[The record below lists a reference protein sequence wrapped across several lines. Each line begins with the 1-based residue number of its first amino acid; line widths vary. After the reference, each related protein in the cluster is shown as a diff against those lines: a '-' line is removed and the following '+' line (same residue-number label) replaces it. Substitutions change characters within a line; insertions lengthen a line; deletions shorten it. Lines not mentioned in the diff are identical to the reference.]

1 MRVELF
7 PFQKNAVRN
16 LRQNLAMSLNNYQ
29 KFHIPQVISF
39 TAPTGAGKTIIMA
52 ALIEDILF
60 GSEDGFAEQPDAI
73 IVWLSDSPQLND
85 QSRAKIDLKADK
97 INLNQCITITDEAFD
112 QEVLD
117 DGRIYFLNTQ
127 KIGRSGNLGKHGDT
141 RQFTIWETLENTIK
155 AKSDRL
161 YFVIDEAHRGMQGTE
176 AGKATSIMQRFI
188 KGSPS
193 HKLSPM
199 PVVVGMSATSAR
211 FNKLV
216 EGTTSTIHKVIVT
229 AQEVRAS
236 GLLKERIV
244 IKYPENANDY
254 NEMAVL
260 QAAADEWKN
269 KCLHWYQ
276 YSNEQHYAQ
285 VNPVFVI
292 QVKAG
297 DKQTISKTDIGE
309 CVRKIEERTGYLFK
323 EHEVVHT
330 FGQGTDLTIGNMV
343 IHYVESSAIADDRR
357 IRVVFFKENLST
369 GWDCPRAETMMSF
382 RVAEDATYIAQLL
395 GRMIRTPLQCRVMVD
410 ESLNDVHL
418 FLPYFN
424 ADTVDGIINELQNA
438 EGGEI
443 PTVIDDEILGMTN
456 YATLTSRPKYRPQPL
471 DDGESL
477 PGLFDTNLSAEN
489 TFAEVMACTDPENNA
504 SINDGAMP
512 PHTEHP
518 VPAIPVV
525 QPKAKVKT
533 QESAGTQLNLIPE
546 IDRPAIIKFINDSG
560 LLTYEIRQVRI
571 NSYLTS
577 LINLSR
583 LLTHSNIYKNAIREV
598 DGEIVEMIRKY
609 IEDLKH
615 SGNYEKLSNDVLQFK
630 LLAKIFDPFGERI
643 QNYIT
648 SDLFATDTQ
657 LDYQLRAADRDLGS
671 CGIPNTYMKKYYDE
685 DDPNVCK
692 IDVILFVSDKN
703 CLEELHKYAEVKF
716 HELNDAH
723 RKGVVK
729 AEDKV
734 QNEYKKIIANG
745 DPVSK
750 HNFRLPEVL
759 QVKCDKEGFE
769 YFDHLFVDENTGS
782 ATFKFSSGWE
792 SDLLKE
798 ESLKPDFVCWLRN
811 IPRQQWSLC
820 IPYEL
825 EGEIKGAYPDFII
838 IRMDNQSEDGYVLDI
853 LEPHNPALKDNLG
866 KAKAFAKYA
875 EENIGIGRFQLIRK
889 ESDTIKNKRFKRLD
903 FSQGVVRQK
912 VLAAIN
918 TDEIDHIFDEFG
930 FFEEQ

>member
-16 LRQNLAMSLNNYQ
+16 LRQNLAMSLNNYRM
-29 KFHIPQVISF
+29 FHIPQVISF
-39 TAPTGAGKTIIMA
+39 TAPTGSGKTIIMA

-97 INLNQCITITDEAFD
+97 INLNQCITITDESFD

-199 PVVVGMSATSAR
+199 PVVIGMSATSAR

-229 AQEVRAS
+229 AQEVRTS

-297 DKQTISKTDIGE
+297 DKQAVSKTDIGE

-343 IHYVESSAIADDRR
+343 IHYVEPSAIADDRR

-471 DDGESL
+471 DDGDLL
-477 PGLFDTNLSAEN
+477 PGVFDTNLSSDNA
-489 TFAEVMACTDPENNA
+489 FAEVMEHTNPEKNA
-504 SINDGAMP
+504 SVNTGTMP
-512 PHTEHP
+512 PHAENP
-518 VPAIPVV
+518 EPAIPAV
-525 QPKAKVKT
+525 QPKPKAKT
-533 QESAGTQLNLIPE
+533 QESTGKQLNLIPE

-630 LLAKIFDPFGERI
+630 LLAKIFDPFGEKI

-671 CGIPNTYMKKYYDE
+671 CGIPNAYMKKYYDD

-703 CLEELHKYAEVKF
+703 CLEQLHKYAENKF
-716 HELNDAH
+716 HALNDAY
-723 RKGVVK
+723 RKGF
-729 AEDKV
+729 ARAADKV
-734 QNEYKKIIANG
+734 QNEYKKIMSNG

-759 QVKCDKEGFE
+759 QVKCDKEGSE

-792 SDLLKE
+792 PELLKE
-798 ESLKPDFVCWLRN
+798 ESQKPDFVCWLRN

-903 FSQGVVRQK
+903 FSKGLIRQQ
-912 VLAAIN
+912 VLAAQN
-918 TDEIDHIFDEFG
+918 TDEIDYIFDKYG
-930 FFEEQ
+930 FFEER